1 MARIALLEDEILLR
15 KELAAFLS
23 KRGHEVVQAGTLAEF
38 WPLMPQVDIAI
49 LDLSLPD
56 GSGEEVARRLRQEHP
71 RVGILMLT
79 ARGAI
84 QDRLQGLDAG
94 ADHYLVKPFRLVELA
109 AIIDALL
116 RRLGVGWRLD
126 GQRRLLIAPDGFGS
140 ALSVAE
146 MTLFNLLCDHPG
158 DVVTQRALVEALGF
172 DWLDYDRRRLDKLV
186 SRLRHRW
193 QEESGQELPLRT
205 EYRHG
210 YSFGALIQRL

>member
-23 KRGHEVVQAGTLAEF
+23 KRDHEVAQAGTLAEF

-49 LDLSLPD
+49 LDLMLPD

-116 RRLGVGWRLD
+116 RRLGTGWRLD
-126 GQRRLLIAPDGFGS
+126 GQRRLLIAPDGFSS

-146 MTLFNLLCDHPG
+146 MTLFNLLCGHPG
-158 DVVTQRALVEALGF
+158 EVVTQRTLVEALGF

-193 QEESGQELPLRT
+193 QEESGQELPLKT

>member
-1 MARIALLEDEILLR
+1 MARIALLEDETLLR
-15 KELAAFLS
+15 KELAAFLI

-38 WPLMPQVDIAI
+38 WPLMPLADIAI
-49 LDLSLPD
+49 LDLMLPD
-56 GSGEEVARRLRQEHP
+56 GSGEEVARRLRQEYP

-126 GQRRLLIAPDGFGS
+126 GQRRLLIAPDGFSS

-158 DVVTQRALVEALGF
+158 AVVTQRTLVEALGF
-172 DWLDYDRRRLDKLV
+172 DWLDYDRRRVEKLV
-186 SRLRHRW
+186 CALRVGW
-193 QEESGQELPLRT
+193 EEEPAEDLPLRT

-210 YSFGALIQRL
+210 YSFGAPIQRL

>member
-23 KRGHEVVQAGTLAEF
+23 KRDHEVAQAGTLAEF

-49 LDLSLPD
+49 LDLMLPD

-116 RRLGVGWRLD
+116 RRLGTGWRLD
-126 GQRRLLIAPDGFGS
+126 GQRRLLIAPDGFSS

-146 MTLFNLLCDHPG
+146 MTLFNLLCGHPG
-158 DVVTQRALVEALGF
+158 EVVTQRTLVEALGF

-193 QEESGQELPLRT
+193 QEESGEELPLRT

>member
-23 KRGHEVVQAGTLAEF
+23 KRDHEVAQAGTLAEF

-49 LDLSLPD
+49 LDLMLPD

-71 RVGILMLT
+71 RVGILMRT

-116 RRLGVGWRLD
+116 RRLGTGWRLD
-126 GQRRLLIAPDGFGS
+126 GQRRLLIAPDGFSS

-146 MTLFNLLCDHPG
+146 MTLFNLLCGHPG
-158 DVVTQRALVEALGF
+158 EVVTQRTLVEALGF

-193 QEESGQELPLRT
+193 QEESGQELPLKT

>member
-23 KRGHEVVQAGTLAEF
+23 KRGHEVAQAGTLAEF

-49 LDLSLPD
+49 LDLMLPD

-126 GQRRLLIAPDGFGS
+126 GQRRLLIAPDGFSS

-158 DVVTQRALVEALGF
+158 EVVTQRTLVEALGF

-210 YSFGALIQRL
+210 YSFGAPIQRL

>member
-1 MARIALLEDEILLR
+1 MARIALLEDETLLR

-23 KRGHEVVQAGTLAEF
+23 KRGHEVAQAGTLAEF

-49 LDLSLPD
+49 LDLMLPD
-56 GSGEEVARRLRQEHP
+56 GSGEEVARRLRLEHP

-84 QDRLQGLDAG
+84 QNRLQGLDAG

-126 GQRRLLIAPDGFGS
+126 GQRRLLIAPDGFSS

-146 MTLFNLLCDHPG
+146 MTLFNLLCGHPG
-158 DVVTQRALVEALGF
+158 EVVTQRTLVEALGF

-193 QEESGQELPLRT
+193 QEESGQELPLKT

>member
-1 MARIALLEDEILLR
+1 MARITLLEDEVLLR

-23 KRGHEVVQAGTLAEF
+23 KRGHEVAQAGTLAEF
-38 WPLMPQVDIAI
+38 WPLMSQANIAI
-49 LDLSLPD
+49 LDLMLPD
-56 GSGEEVARRLRQEHP
+56 GSGEEVARRLRQERP

-94 ADHYLVKPFRLVELA
+94 ADHYLVKPFRLLELA

-126 GQRRLLIAPDGFGS
+126 GQRRLLIAPDGFSS

-158 DVVTQRALVEALGF
+158 DVVTQRTLVEALGF

-193 QEESGQELPLRT
+193 QEESGQELPLKT

>member
-1 MARIALLEDEILLR
+1 MARIALLEDETLLR

-23 KRGHEVVQAGTLAEF
+23 KRGHEVVRAGTLAEF
-38 WPLMPQVDIAI
+38 WPLMPLADIAI
-49 LDLSLPD
+49 LDLMLPD
-56 GSGEEVARRLRQEHP
+56 GSGEEAAQRLRQEHP

-84 QDRLQGLDAG
+84 QDRLQGLAAG
-94 ADHYLVKPFRLVELA
+94 ADHYLVKPIRLVELA

-126 GQRRLLIAPDGFGS
+126 RQRRLLVAPDGFS
-140 ALSVAE
+140 LPLSVPE
-146 MTLFNLLCDHPG
+146 MTLFDLFVAHPG
-158 DVVTQRALVEALGF
+158 EVITQRVLVEALGF

-210 YSFGALIQRL
+210 YSFGALMQRT

>member
-1 MARIALLEDEILLR
+1 MARIALLEDETLLR
-15 KELAAFLS
+15 KELAAFLI

-38 WPLMPQVDIAI
+38 WPLMPLADIAI
-49 LDLSLPD
+49 LDLMLPD

-109 AIIDALL
+109 AIMDALL

-126 GQRRLLIAPDGFGS
+126 GQRRRLIAPDGFSS

-158 DVVTQRALVEALGF
+158 DVVTQRTLVEALGF

-210 YSFGALIQRL
+210 YSFGAPIQRL

>member
-1 MARIALLEDEILLR
+1 MARIALLEDETLLR
-15 KELAAFLS
+15 KELAAFLI

-38 WPLMPQVDIAI
+38 WPLMPLADIAI
-49 LDLSLPD
+49 LDLMLPD
-56 GSGEEVARRLRQEHP
+56 GSGEEVARRLRQEYP

-109 AIIDALL
+109 AIMDALL

-126 GQRRLLIAPDGFGS
+126 GQRRRLIAPDGFSS

-158 DVVTQRALVEALGF
+158 DVVTQRTLVEALGF

-210 YSFGALIQRL
+210 YSFGAPIQRL